1 MLSTSDIERQAIER
15 QIACI
20 KMSDSSSMP
29 QWRKNDSERKIDN
42 VVEND
47 AFEIDWKKSQEMNQI
62 QNDRSA
68 QLLSAENGRM
78 ISWMENLVS
87 QRTYQQNFDE
97 TNQARMARNATEVRN
112 VDTISKV
119 DPNLSGKNLDY
130 QMLRLSKLM

>member
-20 KMSDSSSMP
+20 KKSDTSSMP
-29 QWRKNDSERKIDN
+29 QWRKNDSETKIDN

-47 AFEIDWKKSQEMNQI
+47 AFEIDYEKIQEMNQI

-78 ISWMENLVS
+78 ISWIKNLVS

-97 TNQARMARNATEVRN
+97 TNQACQN
-112 VDTISKV
+112 
-119 DPNLSGKNLDY
+119 G
-130 QMLRLSKLM
+130 

>member
-20 KMSDSSSMP
+20 KKSDTSSMP
-29 QWRKNDSERKIDN
+29 QWRKNDSETKIDN

-47 AFEIDWKKSQEMNQI
+47 AFEIDYEKIQEMNQI

>member
-1 MLSTSDIERQAIER
+1 
-15 QIACI
+15 
-20 KMSDSSSMP
+20 MP
-29 QWRKNDSERKIDN
+29 QWRKNDSESKIDN

-47 AFEIDWKKSQEMNQI
+47 AFEIDYEKSQEMNQI

-97 TNQARMARNATEVRN
+97 TNQARMARNAIEVKK
-112 VDTISKV
+112 VDTISEV
-119 DPNLSGKNLDY
+119 DSNFSGKNLDY
-130 QMLRLSKLM
+130 HMLRLSKLM